1 MLKMNVEKLDD
12 RTILHLEGRVV
23 NGVETT
29 TLRRSVLSHENSNTI
44 VLDFARVSGIDA
56 RGLGVLLELRE
67 WALSKGINFSLTNV
81 SRLIQQVFEITCL
94 NSVFDISALNVSAS
108 GPAARTSRRAQ
119 KDAKL
124 LVSNLRRFATS

>member
-1 MLKMNVEKLDD
+1 MLKMNVEKLAD

-29 TLRRSVLSHENSNTI
+29 TLRRSVLSHEKSSAI

-67 WALSKGINFSLTNV
+67 WSLSKGIKFSLTNV
-81 SRLIQQVFEITCL
+81 SKLIQQVFEITCL
-94 NSVFDISALNVSAS
+94 SSVFDISAQNVSAS
-108 GPAARTSRRAQ
+108 GPKVRTSKRVQ